1 MKDESMRV
9 SPGIYYAAP
18 ALWNLEDSIDFW
30 YDSISMCYESRA
42 WFDIIATYIESIND
56 EDTE

>member
-1 MKDESMRV
+1 MRV

-18 ALWNLEDSIDFW
+18 SLWNLEDSIDFW

-56 EDTE
+56 EDYELSR